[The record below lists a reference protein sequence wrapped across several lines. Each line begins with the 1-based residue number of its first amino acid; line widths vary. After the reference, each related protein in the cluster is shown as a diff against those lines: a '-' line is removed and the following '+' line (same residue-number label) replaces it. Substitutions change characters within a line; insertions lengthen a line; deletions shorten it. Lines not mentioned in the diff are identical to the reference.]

1 MLALF
6 DKPTFLS
13 GHGHCQSRSTLP
25 PIVGGSANPP
35 GDPMKANSLT
45 LLSSA
50 ALALAVSF
58 GAQAQNTS
66 AKLSGQDK
74 SFIKDAAEA
83 GNAEVEGSK
92 VALDK
97 SGSADVKTFAQMM
110 VDDHGKAGAELK
122 GLAEQKGVKVSDTP
136 SMTKKAE
143 IKMLSERKG
152 ASFDQH
158 YADSIGVKA
167 HQDTVKLF
175 QKEVDKGTDADVK
188 AWASKTLPTL
198 QHHLEAAQALKA
210 KADAEPKS

>member
-1 MLALF
+1 M
-6 DKPTFLS
+6 KP
-13 GHGHCQSRSTLP
+13 
-25 PIVGGSANPP
+25 
-35 GDPMKANSLT
+35 NSLT
-45 LLSSA
+45 LLSTA

-58 GAQAQNTS
+58 GAPAQAATT
-66 AKLSGQDK
+66 LSGQDK
-74 SFIKDAAEA
+74 SFLKDAAEG
-83 GNAEVEGSK
+83 GNAEVSASQ
-92 VALDK
+92 VALEK
-97 SGSADVKTFAQMM
+97 SGNADVKAFAQMM
-110 VDDHGKAGAELK
+110 VDGHGKAGTELK

-136 SMTKKAE
+136 STLKKAE

-167 HQDTVKLF
+167 HEDTIKLF

-188 AWASKTLPTL
+188 AWASKTLPAL